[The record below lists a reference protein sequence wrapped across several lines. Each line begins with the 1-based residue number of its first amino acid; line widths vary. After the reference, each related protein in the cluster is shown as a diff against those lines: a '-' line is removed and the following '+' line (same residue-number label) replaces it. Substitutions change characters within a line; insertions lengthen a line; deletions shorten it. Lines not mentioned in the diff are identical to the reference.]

1 MQIQGSSVLLTGAS
15 GGLGQA
21 MARELGR
28 RGARLTLSGR
38 NQDLLEPLAKELDG
52 EVVVADLTDRADVDR
67 LCEQVGDFDVVVA
80 NAGTGGDVALAEE
93 TFAHVDEILE
103 INLRA
108 PMLLAT
114 AFAQAKVAAGAPG
127 QIVTIGSLAGIVALP
142 ETRLYNATKSGL
154 RAFTL
159 ALRHDL
165 HGTGVGATIV
175 EPGFIRDAGMFA
187 NSAIDLPPGVRT
199 KSPQDVA
206 NAVVRAIE
214 SNPAE
219 IFVAPLELRFGATFG
234 SVAPGIA
241 QTVLRR
247 AGAADRKRGGA
258 A

>member
-38 NQDLLEPLAKELDG
+38 NVDLLEPLAKELDG
-52 EVVVADLTDRADVDR
+52 EVLVADLTDRADVDR

-93 TFAHVDEILE
+93 TPAHVDEILE

-142 ETRLYNATKSGL
+142 ETRLYNATKAGL

-187 NSAIDLPPGVRT
+187 NSAVDLPPGVRT

-214 SNPAE
+214 SNRAE
-219 IFVAPLELRFGATFG
+219 IFVAPVELRFGATVG
-234 SVAPGIA
+234 SVAPGFA
-241 QTVLRR
+241 QNLLRL
-247 AGAADRKRGGA
+247 AGAADRKRGGNP
-258 A
+258 

>member
-1 MQIQGSSVLLTGAS
+1 MQIRDAHILLTGAS

-21 MARELGR
+21 MARELRR

-38 NQDLLEPLAKELDG
+38 NVDLLEPLAKEIDG
-52 EVVVADLTDRADVDR
+52 VVLVADLTDRADVDR

-80 NAGTGGDVALAEE
+80 NAGTGGDVALLDE
-93 TFAHVDEILE
+93 TPGHIDELLE

-114 AFAQAKVAAGAPG
+114 AFAQAKIAAGAHG
-127 QIVTIGSLAGIVALP
+127 QIVTVGSLSGIVSTP
-142 ETRLYNATKSGL
+142 ETRLYNATKFGL
-154 RAFTL
+154 RGFTL
-159 ALRHDL
+159 ALRQDL

-187 NSAIDLPPGVRT
+187 DSAIELPPGVRT

-219 IFVAPLELRFGATFG
+219 IFVAPLELRFGATLG
-234 SVAPGIA
+234 SVAPGLA
-241 QTVLRR
+241 QNLLRL
-247 AGAADRKRGGA
+247 AGAADRKRGGDP
-258 A
+258 